1 MTQRHLLES
10 LGRRFLVIWSFL
22 LNSFFL
28 LPFAGTLTYHGVSFE
43 RISGKLPLGVTI
55 RPSMPWADDPHCRNH
70 HQEFLH
76 PLFKKLNPLSNGGA
90 WRRGFMIRWSIIFFS
105 SWSGRHS
112 WWSSFSWSSFPS
124 SALPICLGNPSIRWT
139 PFDIHQI
146 MYSFIGPPSL
156 PPSSISLGQFPT
168 YSVHGSTKTNCV
180 SSGPAA

>member
-28 LPFAGTLTYHGVSFE
+28 LPFARTLTYHGVTFE
-43 RISGKLPLGVTI
+43 RKSGKLPLGVTI

-76 PLFKKLNPLSNGGA
+76 PLFKKLNPLSNGA

-124 SALPICLGNPSIRWT
+124 SALPICLGNPSIRWNPLT
-139 PFDIHQI
+139 FI

-156 PPSSISLGQFPT
+156 QHFI
-168 YSVHGSTKTNCV
+168 
-180 SSGPAA
+180 GPIPDGHCPRINQNKLCIFWATGLNFFN